1 MRILKLLVALLLVSQ
16 NGSSDPARHLGGFF
30 NKLGSHVNATGA
42 AAYKGQSAGYY
53 TGGNLFVRNEVEHLK
68 LAGIRMPGISAGCGG
83 IDAHFGGM
91 SFINAE
97 QFTKFFRAMGSAAI
111 PYALMLGVETMCPK
125 CKNTMSELNAI
136 AEKANSLSI
145 GSCESAA
152 ALVGSVW
159 PKSER
164 SQEYVCKSF
173 GAQAG
178 RFSDHVK
185 ARHGCGAGGERKSVL
200 DAAASD
206 PKYKGILSGEFNV
219 AWEALMKDSE
229 ISGDKS
235 LAEFFMTL
243 SGTIISKD
251 PDSENPQMIQKRSKT
266 EDDALF
272 NALLYGGKGKVYKC
286 GDPEKCLNVSE
297 VDLTITEE
305 NGYVSKVR
313 KRLDTMLSKIYSD
326 TALEADEQKFL
337 QIISLPVYKMLN
349 VAAAYSRGANPVD
362 IQSYAELIA
371 LDIIYQYLG
380 NILTIV
386 NDLLGNMKNVQVDA
400 THITNIQKDIRQA
413 KNLIISK
420 RKSAYQHV
428 QQLLS
433 LINQTKMR
441 ERQLHASAMGLV
453 REGA

>member
-1 MRILKLLVALLLVSQ
+1 
-16 NGSSDPARHLGGFF
+16 
-30 NKLGSHVNATGA
+30 
-42 AAYKGQSAGYY
+42 
-53 TGGNLFVRNEVEHLK
+53 
-68 LAGIRMPGISAGCGG
+68 
-83 IDAHFGGM
+83 
-91 SFINAE
+91 
-97 QFTKFFRAMGSAAI
+97 
-111 PYALMLGVETMCPK
+111 
-125 CKNTMSELNAI
+125 
-136 AEKANSLSI
+136 
-145 GSCESAA
+145 
-152 ALVGSVW
+152 
-159 PKSER
+159 
-164 SQEYVCKSF
+164 
-173 GAQAG
+173 
-178 RFSDHVK
+178 
-185 ARHGCGAGGERKSVL
+185 
-200 DAAASD
+200 
-206 PKYKGILSGEFNV
+206 
-219 AWEALMKDSE
+219 
-229 ISGDKS
+229 
-235 LAEFFMTL
+235 
-243 SGTIISKD
+243 
-251 PDSENPQMIQKRSKT
+251 
-266 EDDALF
+266 
-272 NALLYGGKGKVYKC
+272 
-286 GDPEKCLNVSE
+286 
-297 VDLTITEE
+297 
-305 NGYVSKVR
+305 
-313 KRLDTMLSKIYSD
+313 MLSKIYSD